1 MTKQE
6 KIDYI
11 LKTLDILGFLDVNEG
26 LDQKIKNLTEE
37 KLTTLTESLYKQVKL
52 LIDNLNKKKRKIQK
66 IGEKIENI
74 KNEIEMEKLDN
85 LLIETK

>member
-11 LKTLDILGFLDVNEG
+11 LKTLDMLGFLDVNEG

>member
-1 MTKQE
+1 M
-6 KIDYI
+6 
-11 LKTLDILGFLDVNEG
+11 LGFLDVNEG